1 MPQAFSTTLIRFEWI
16 LEYFSCHMI
25 HLTWINMNCRIHLNS
40 ETNHASQSFYSSVML
55 HATVKPEDQ
64 CPVQRLDYDRTN
76 LLKNYPPEAEFVIIK
91 VFPKNSI
98 ADEKLS
104 KRFIRN
110 VFVSVP
116 DHSNL
121 KWFQPWHEFYL
132 GLFQVSFA
140 FYSQF
145 IILFLLWSR
154 VSHNSVKCE
163 IKKQNFWPSQ
173 SYLCQVGNVLK

>member
-1 MPQAFSTTLIRFEWI
+1 
-16 LEYFSCHMI
+16 
-25 HLTWINMNCRIHLNS
+25 
-40 ETNHASQSFYSSVML
+40 ML

-76 LLKNYPPEAEFVIIK
+76 LLKNHPPEAEFVIIK

-121 KWFQPWHEFYL
+121 K
-132 GLFQVSFA
+132 
-140 FYSQF
+140 
-145 IILFLLWSR
+145 
-154 VSHNSVKCE
+154 
-163 IKKQNFWPSQ
+163 
-173 SYLCQVGNVLK
+173 